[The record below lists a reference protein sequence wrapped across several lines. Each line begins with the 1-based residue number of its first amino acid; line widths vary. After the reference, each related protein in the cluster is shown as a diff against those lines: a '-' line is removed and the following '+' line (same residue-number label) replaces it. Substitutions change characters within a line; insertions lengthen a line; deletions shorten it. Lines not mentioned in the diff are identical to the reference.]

1 MREAFLEDQPVESL
15 RSGAFRRTAL
25 VETSIISLVFELGR
39 VWILEYLG
47 MTHYTT
53 SKAVCREGEE
63 CNKTRPISTRWS
75 GG

>member
-15 RSGAFRRTAL
+15 RPGVFRRTAL

-53 SKAVCREGEE
+53 SKAVFREGEE
-63 CNKTRPISTRWS
+63 CTKTRPISTRWS